1 MESSRYASQIITLT
15 PPKVPLTTK
24 MAAWVRDNL
33 LLVMTILGVVLGVV
47 AGSLA
52 RSLHYTPDV
61 IMLVSFPG
69 EIMMRMLKMLI
80 LPLIISSIITGVAQL
95 DAAASGQMGSTALA
109 YYFGTTICAAVTGIV
124 SVVSIHPGSPTLLR
138 QANRTTPSPA
148 APSFSNKVS
157 TIDALM
163 DIVRNMFP
171 DNLVMASFSSTK
183 TVYRKIEET
192 VSRTN
197 DSLEVMN
204 ETMRSSFA
212 NDTALNETV
221 SEDKYVRSLT
231 SSEGTNVMG
240 MIVFCVAFGSL
251 IGRMPQGK
259 LMVDFFIILN
269 DVVMKMVELIMWY
282 SPFGIMSLVIG
293 QIMSIEDLRE
303 TAQMLGLYMLTV
315 IVGLFIHA
323 VVTLP
328 SIYFVV
334 TRKNPA
340 VFFRGMVQAWITALG
355 TGSSSAT
362 LPITFRCLEENN
374 KIDKRV
380 TRFVLPVG
388 ATINMDGTALYEAVG
403 SIFIAQMY
411 GIHLGPGELVTV
423 SLTSTLASIGAA
435 SIPSAGLVTMLL
447 VLTAIGLPT
456 EHASLIFAVDWI
468 LDRVR
473 TSINVLGDAFGAGI
487 VMHLCREELE
497 RMGPAQPSIEML
509 DRVESGMLPTH
520 TPLAASP
527 QPTPVSPTQ
536 GMPKDLM
543 PMTDKGNGQLSWGMN
558 PERSPTSETQ
568 I

>member
-1 MESSRYASQIITLT
+1 MRAKMESNTYTSQVITLT
-15 PPKVPLTTK
+15 QPERSVGGKTQRTKQWYMAIHASHPDETLPMLKKPVLFTDEGGNLTK
-24 MAAWVRDNL
+24 EAMASWMKENL
-33 LLVMTILGVVLGVV
+33 LLVMTILGVVVGVA
-47 AGSLA
+47 AGAFA
-52 RSLHYTPDV
+52 RTVEYTADTV
-61 IMLVSFPG
+61 MLVSFPG

-80 LPLIISSIITGVAQL
+80 LPLIISSIITGLSCL
-95 DAAASGQMGSTALA
+95 DTGSSGKMGSRALC
-109 YYFGTTICAAVTGIV
+109 YYFSTTILAAGLGITMVT
-124 SVVSIHPGSPTLLR
+124 SIHPGDPSILVGGSQTVMKPTEEP
-138 QANRTTPSPA
+138 QI
-148 APSFSNKVS
+148 
-157 TIDALM
+157 IDALL
-163 DIVRNMFP
+163 DIIRV
-171 DNLVMASFSSTK
+171 LVEPSPYKVNNTLEA
-183 TVYRKIEET
+183 I
-192 VSRTN
+192 N
-197 DSLEVMN
+197 D
-204 ETMRSSFA
+204 TMRA
-212 NDTALNETV
+212 LMINDTSLNETSV
-221 SEDKYVRSLT
+221 EDKYVRSLT

-269 DVVMKMVELIMWY
+269 DVVMKMVEIIMWY

-315 IVGLFIHA
+315 IGGLFIHA

-328 SIYFVV
+328 TIYFMV

-340 VFFRGMVQAWITALG
+340 TFFKGMVQAWITALG

-468 LDRVR
+468 L
-473 TSINVLGDAFGAGI
+473 
-487 VMHLCREELE
+487 EELE
-497 RMGPAQPSIEML
+497 RMGPSQPSIEML
-509 DRVESGMLPTH
+509 DRVESGMIPTH
-520 TPLAASP
+520 TPRAVSP
-527 QPTPVSPTQ
+527 QPTPVSPDT
-536 GMPKDLM
+536 PKDLM
-543 PMTDKGNGQLSWGMN
+543 ALTDKGNGQLSWGNN
-558 PERSPTSETQ
+558 PDKSPTSETQ

>member
-1 MESSRYASQIITLT
+1 MESNTYTSQVITLT
-15 PPKVPLTTK
+15 QPERSVGGK
-24 MAAWVRDNL
+24 MASWMKENL
-33 LLVMTILGVVLGVV
+33 LLVMTILGVVVGVA
-47 AGSLA
+47 AGAFA
-52 RSLHYTPDV
+52 RTVEYTADTV
-61 IMLVSFPG
+61 MLVSFPG

-80 LPLIISSIITGVAQL
+80 LPLIISSIITGLSCL
-95 DAAASGQMGSTALA
+95 DTGSSGKMGSRALC
-109 YYFGTTICAAVTGIV
+109 YYFSTTILAAGLGITMVT
-124 SVVSIHPGSPTLLR
+124 SIHPGDPSILVGGSQTVMKPTEEP
-138 QANRTTPSPA
+138 QI
-148 APSFSNKVS
+148 
-157 TIDALM
+157 IDALL
-163 DIVRNMFP
+163 DIIRNMFP

-183 TVYRKIEET
+183 TVYKKVEPSPYKVNNTLEAI
-192 VSRTN
+192 N
-197 DSLEVMN
+197 D
-204 ETMRSSFA
+204 TMRA
-212 NDTALNETV
+212 LMINDTSLNETSV
-221 SEDKYVRSLT
+221 EDKYVRSLT

-269 DVVMKMVELIMWY
+269 DVVMKMVEIIMWY

-315 IVGLFIHA
+315 IGGLFIHA

-328 SIYFVV
+328 TIYFMV

-340 VFFRGMVQAWITALG
+340 TFFKGMVQAWITALG

-473 TSINVLGDAFGAGI
+473 TSVNVLGDAFGAGI

-497 RMGPAQPSIEML
+497 RMGPSQPSIEML
-509 DRVESGMLPTH
+509 DRVESGMIPTH
-520 TPLAASP
+520 TPRAVSP
-527 QPTPVSPTQ
+527 QPTPVSPDT
-536 GMPKDLM
+536 PKDLM
-543 PMTDKGNGQLSWGMN
+543 ALTDKGNGQLSWGNN
-558 PERSPTSETQ
+558 PDKSPTSETQ